1 MKTIVT
7 AIAVGFV
14 LVGCQS
20 TTPQQTTA
28 QAAPLT
34 VSQPAA
40 EPHKLT
46 VEELRALFAA
56 PHTAYSA
63 GNYGPK
69 TNVGYFADGKIITR
83 SPQMNDTGVY
93 RITDDGLY
101 CSTFTQLRGGIE
113 NCQTIWQIGPDR
125 YEAHLANGRV
135 FKSTHVPGNPEGL

>member
-1 MKTIVT
+1 LKTIVT
-7 AIAVGFV
+7 VIAVGLA

-28 QAAPLT
+28 QVASLT
-34 VSQPAA
+34 VS
-40 EPHKLT
+40 EPHQLT
-46 VEELRALFAA
+46 TDELRALFAA
-56 PHTAYSA
+56 PHTAYSV
-63 GNYGPK
+63 GSYGPK

-113 NCQTIWQIGPDR
+113 NCQTIWQIGPDS

-135 FKSTHVPGNPEGL
+135 FKSTHVPGNPEGF